1 MKRSYSRPHHE
12 IQGNRHEL
20 NQQHPDPD
28 CPKTPSVETLK
39 TEGRDDL
46 DFHALAVWDIRKA
59 LEAAFMAGVEL
70 GHQTPKATEQD
81 IAGNH

>member
-1 MKRSYSRPHHE
+1 MSSINNILTLIAQKH
-12 IQGNRHEL
+12 L
-20 NQQHPDPD
+20 
-28 CPKTPSVETLK
+28 SVETLK

-59 LEAAFMAGVEL
+59 LEAAFIAGVEL

>member
-1 MKRSYSRPHHE
+1 MSSINNILTLIAQKH
-12 IQGNRHEL
+12 L
-20 NQQHPDPD
+20 
-28 CPKTPSVETLK
+28 SVEMLN